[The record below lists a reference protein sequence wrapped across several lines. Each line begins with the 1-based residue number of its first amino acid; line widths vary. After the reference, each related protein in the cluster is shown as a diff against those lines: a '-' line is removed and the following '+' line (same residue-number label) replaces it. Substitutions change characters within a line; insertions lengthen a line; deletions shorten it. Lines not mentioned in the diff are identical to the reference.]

1 MAKGHQLV
9 HRMAS
14 RSSQNCINGL
24 LNFNLRTKF
33 LIYRDIMNHTPPITG
48 PLDRFFPSELKE
60 SKKGSSQA
68 NQPAS
73 FTSTPLTQYDHKS
86 QVSRL
91 ASPAEETITHIYS
104 DGSCQHN
111 GKPNA
116 KAGVGVYFGP
126 SDVRNISEPLLEK
139 PSNQRAE
146 LTAILR
152 VYQTVEKHKMGN
164 QKIIIHTDSQY
175 SIKCL
180 TKYIKN
186 WLRNGWMTA
195 SKKPVQHRDLIET
208 LHHYGNKYPKVMLR
222 HIRAHTGKTDSHSL
236 GNEAA
241 DKLAADGCPA

>member
-1 MAKGHQLV
+1 M
-9 HRMAS
+9 S
-14 RSSQNCINGL
+14 
-24 LNFNLRTKF
+24 
-33 LIYRDIMNHTPPITG
+33 HTPSLTG

-60 SKKGSSQA
+60 SKKGSKA
-68 NQPAS
+68 HHPAS
-73 FTSTPLTQYDHKS
+73 FTSTSPIQYGHKS
-86 QVSRL
+86 QGIRL

-152 VYQTVEKHKMGN
+152 AYQVIEKHEMGG
-164 QKIIIHTDSQY
+164 QRIIVHTDSEY

-180 TKYIKN
+180 TRYIKN

-195 SKKPVQHRDLIET
+195 SRKPVRHRDLIEM
-208 LHHYGNKYPKVMLR
+208 LHYYGNKFPNVVLQ

-241 DKLAADGCPA
+241 DKLAADGCPI